1 MRSKGSTVLV
11 TGGLGYIGSY
21 VVRDLL
27 DRGWHVRVLDNYY
40 RCDRAV
46 AASLAKLDG
55 VDVIEGDVRYAN
67 VVENAM
73 QGVEA
78 VVHLAAVCLNKSISD
93 PTESLDVN
101 LLGTQNVYDAAAR
114 AGVQRI
120 IYASSASIYGNPT
133 TLPMRETD
141 QPAPITPYCIA
152 KLAGEHLLS
161 FYGQRSKMSWLA
173 LRFFNVYGPGQPTD
187 AYYTSVVLT
196 FLRRLAAGEPPV
208 IDGKGEQSMDFV
220 HVADVARAVGL
231 ALDSN
236 ATGEA
241 LNVGTGQQ
249 TTVAQLADHLITA
262 IGADVQATFRPRE
275 VLVTQREASIDR
287 IREVLGWEPQVI
299 LADGLASVVD
309 HLKDAGEL
317 N

>member
-1 MRSKGSTVLV
+1 M
-11 TGGLGYIGSY
+11 
-21 VVRDLL
+21 
-27 DRGWHVRVLDNYY
+27 
-40 RCDRAV
+40 

-67 VVENAM
+67 VVENAV
-73 QGVEA
+73 QGAEA

-114 AGVQRI
+114 AAVQRI
-120 IYASSASIYGNPT
+120 IYASSASIYGNPVS
-133 TLPMRETD
+133 LPMRETD
-141 QPAPITPYCIA
+141 KPAPITPYCIA

-161 FYGQRSKMSWLA
+161 FYSQRSKMTWLA

-196 FLRRLAAGEPPV
+196 FLRRLAAGEAPV

-220 HVADVARAVGL
+220 HVADVARSVGL
-231 ALDSN
+231 ALDST

-241 LNVGTGQQ
+241 LNVGTGEQ
-249 TTVAQLADHLITA
+249 TTVAQLADHLIKA
-262 IGADVQATFRPRE
+262 IGADVRPEFRPRE
-275 VLVTQREASIDR
+275 VLVTQREASTER
-287 IREVLGWEPQVI
+287 IREVLGWEPQVG
-299 LADGLASVVD
+299 LAEGLASVVD